1 MNILGMGPRRLAF
14 RRQMIGDLRDT
25 LLVVVVVRGRELLPF
40 LLQSSML
47 LQASD
52 RPNVRPV
59 AAPRAIPPHAFA
71 ARSYHLMTDV
81 LYALF
86 VWTHACLMLR

>member
-1 MNILGMGPRRLAF
+1 
-14 RRQMIGDLRDT
+14 MIGHLRDT
-25 LLVVVVVRGRELLPF
+25 LLVVFRGRELIPF

-59 AAPRAIPPHAFA
+59 AAPSTIPPHAFA
-71 ARSYHLMTDV
+71 ARAYHLMTYV

-86 VWTHACLMLR
+86 VRAHASLMLRGCPAAIQILISHVF

>member
-1 MNILGMGPRRLAF
+1 
-14 RRQMIGDLRDT
+14 MIGRLRDT
-25 LLVVVVVRGRELLPF
+25 LLVVFRGRDLIPF

-59 AAPRAIPPHAFA
+59 AAPSTIPPHAFA
-71 ARSYHLMTDV
+71 ARAYHLMTYV

-86 VWTHACLMLR
+86 VRAHASLMLRGCPAAIQILISRIL